1 MLHLSL
7 AVERQKEW
15 VITLKKKK
23 RKMVLFKIHVFRQVK
38 RTQVLIFETAK

>member
-15 VITLKKKK
+15 VITLEKKK
-23 RKMVLFKIHVFRQVK
+23 KMVLFKIHVFRQVK

>member
-23 RKMVLFKIHVFRQVK
+23 DGPFRDSCLQASEAY
-38 RTQVLIFETAK
+38 TSTYI

>member
-23 RKMVLFKIHVFRQVK
+23 MVLFEIHVFRQVK
-38 RTQVLIFETAK
+38 RIQVLIFETAK

>member
-15 VITLKKKK
+15 VITLEKKKK
-23 RKMVLFKIHVFRQVK
+23 DGPFQDSCLQASEAYTSTYI
-38 RTQVLIFETAK
+38 